1 MEKRSTVDNTM
12 ILFDRVTK
20 TYETGQKALDD
31 VSLQIEKGEFV
42 FLVGNSG
49 AGKTTLLEL
58 ILREADQGNIVVNGI
73 DLRQLKERQVCRYRR
88 YIGMVFQDFCLF
100 PDFTVYENVA
110 FAQRVVEADHKRMRN
125 RVMEV
130 LSQVGLEKKAGC
142 YPGQL
147 SGGEKQRT
155 ALARAVVNQPVLLL
169 ADEPTGNLDQKNA
182 EEIMRL
188 LEKINRQGTTVL
200 VVSHNQELV
209 KYMHKR
215 QIALRYGKVI
225 KDNSRGGLMYGF

>member
-31 VSLQIEKGEFV
+31 VSIQIEKGEFV

-58 ILREADQGNIVVNGI
+58 ILRETEADQGNIVVNGI

-110 FAQRVVEADHKRMRN
+110 FAQRVIEADHKRMRN

-169 ADEPTGNLDQKNA
+169 ADEPTGNLDSKTGS
-182 EEIMRL
+182 EIMDL
-188 LEKINRQGTTVL
+188 FHQLHEQGNTIVL
-200 VVSHNQELV
+200 ITHDQSVAMQA
-209 KYMHKR
+209 KR
-215 QIALRYGKVI
+215 RITISDGRVEEDSL
-225 KDNSRGGLMYGF
+225 

>member
-20 TYETGQKALDD
+20 TYGTGQKALDD

-58 ILREADQGNIVVNGI
+58 ILRETEADQGNIVVNGI

-100 PDFTVYENVA
+100 PDFTVYENVET
-110 FAQRVVEADHKRMRN
+110 RVGV
-125 RVMEV
+125 
-130 LSQVGLEKKAGC
+130 C
-142 YPGQL
+142 P
-147 SGGEKQRT
+147 
-155 ALARAVVNQPVLLL
+155 ALAGIKY
-169 ADEPTGNLDQKNA
+169 EKNWTHFA
-182 EEIMRL
+182 LTQAPSPFLIYKRL
-188 LEKINRQGTTVL
+188 CAF
-200 VVSHNQELV
+200 
-209 KYMHKR
+209 Y
-215 QIALRYGKVI
+215 
-225 KDNSRGGLMYGF
+225 